1 MDKKPLFLRSLL
13 TALVVVVFAAAMY
26 PLAEKDYYDVFKDL
40 LKDPKDSVALSLIE
54 DARAREK
61 ANPDIFQSQALLAAA
76 DEKGVNLA
84 ERVKGRDLY
93 NNRDV
98 MSLIRKEAASS
109 IRLGLDLAG
118 GVEFYL
124 DLIPDENMK
133 DESIRKSMVDEFNR
147 YRDVAVETLRKRLE
161 GQNIYEAEI
170 APAGERSIVLRAP
183 IVSKDEKVKL
193 RDIIQMSAKLE
204 FRLVEA
210 NIAEDQR
217 AAYKGKDAK
226 VPEGMEYLE
235 YTEMEKGK
243 PVIHSYLV
251 KKQPEM
257 DGSNIT
263 MARAHRDEMTGQ
275 LKIMLQ
281 FNSQGAKDFKRVT
294 ENSVGRQLAII
305 LDGNLYCAPTV
316 NEAIAGGSA
325 SISGSFTEDE
335 AKSIADALMSG
346 SFPFNINVQAVFDTD
361 PTLGRASVQN
371 GIYVGAISLVIVA
384 LFMLIYYRFS
394 GLISVVAL
402 ALNILL
408 ILGAMAA
415 FDCTLTLPGIA
426 GIVLTIGMAVDANV
440 LIFER
445 IREELKTGKSL
456 RNAVDSGYNRALSA
470 VVDSNITTLITSF
483 ILMYVGTGAIKGFA
497 MTLCIGILSTLF
509 SAVFVTRLVYDW
521 LFRFF
526 DLKKL
531 TMMQMVKSSD
541 INFVKFWRYALL
553 ISGIIILMLVVL
565 LGIRG
570 KGVLGIDFTGGSA
583 ITYKFDKRGDTSAMA
598 KTLKAAGYDE
608 PSLTYKTDIAAT
620 EGNGEFLEVRL
631 RGSADSA
638 EVTKIKV
645 AELLQK
651 SYPECKI
658 VLEGSN
664 IQQLDGLIG
673 REFTKAAITAIVLA
687 LIGIGAYIVF
697 RYELSYA
704 VASVLALLHDVLAVL
719 AVYLLSGRTVGLTTV
734 AAFLTVIGYSINDTV
749 VIFDRI
755 RENLQSNKGAK
766 FGDVVNLSIN
776 QTLSRTMITSLT
788 TFMVVFIMWVFGG
801 PEISDFV
808 FVMMWGIIL
817 GTYSSVCLSGPFV
830 AWRMQRK
837 AAKEGGR

>member
-40 LKDPKDSVALSLIE
+40 LKDPKDAVALSLIE

-84 ERVKGRDLY
+84 ERVNGRDLY

-133 DESIRKSMVDEFNR
+133 DETIRKSMVDEFNR

-161 GQNIYEAEI
+161 GQSIYEAEI

-210 NIAEDQR
+210 NIAADQR

-226 VPEGMEYLE
+226 IPEGMEYLE

-384 LFMLIYYRFS
+384 LFMIIYYRFS

-456 RNAVDSGYNRALSA
+456 RNSVDAGYNRALSA

-509 SAVFVTRLVYDW
+509 AAVFVTRLVYDW

-531 TMMQMVKSSD
+531 TMMQLVKSSNL
-541 INFVKFWRYALL
+541 NFVKFWRYALL
-553 ISGIIILMLVVL
+553 ISGAIILMLVVI
-565 LGIRG
+565 LGVRG

-719 AVYLLSGRTVGLTTV
+719 AIYLLSGRTVGLTTV

-749 VIFDRI
+749 VIFDRL
-755 RENLQSNKGAK
+755 RENLQLHKGGK
-766 FGDVVNLSIN
+766 LGDLVNLSVN
-776 QTLSRTMITSLT
+776 QTLSRTLITSLT
-788 TFMVVFIMWVFGG
+788 TFIVVFIMWLFGG

-817 GTYSSVCLSGPFV
+817 GTYSSVCLSAPFV
-830 AWRMQRK
+830 EWQLRRK
-837 AAKEGGR
+837 AAKNGGR

>member
-1 MDKKPLFLRSLL
+1 MEKKPLLLRSLL
-13 TALVVVVFAAAMY
+13 TLVVIAVFAAAMY

-40 LKDPKDSVALSLIE
+40 LKDPNDKEALELVEI
-54 DARAREK
+54 ARAKEK
-61 ANPDIFQSQALLAAA
+61 ENPDMFQSQALLAAA

-84 ERVKGRDLY
+84 DKIEGRDLY
-93 NNRDV
+93 NNRDAIG
-98 MSLIRKEAASS
+98 LIRKEAASS

-124 DLIPDENMK
+124 DLIPDETK
-133 DESIRKSMVDEFNR
+133 DEEVRKNMESDFNR

-170 APAGERSIVLRAP
+170 APVGTNSIVLRAP

-210 NIAEDQR
+210 PVPAEER
-217 AAYKGKDAK
+217 ANYKGKDAK
-226 VPEGMEYLE
+226 LPEGVEYME
-235 YTEMEKGK
+235 YTEMENGK
-243 PVIHSYLV
+243 PVIHSYLI
-251 KKQPEM
+251 KKNAEM

-263 MARAHRDEMTGQ
+263 MARANRDEMTGQ
-275 LKIMLQ
+275 LRIMLQ
-281 FNSQGAKDFKRVT
+281 FNSDGAKEFKKVT
-294 ENSVGRQLAII
+294 ENNVGRQLAII
-305 LDGNLYCAPTV
+305 LDGRLYCAPQI

-346 SFPFNINVQAVFDTD
+346 SFPFKINVQVVFDTD

-371 GIYVGAISLVIVA
+371 GIYVGAISLILVA
-384 LFMLIYYRFS
+384 IFMLIYYRSS

-402 ALNILL
+402 GLNILL

-445 IREELKTGKSL
+445 IREELNSGKSL
-456 RNAVDSGYNRALSA
+456 RHAVDSGYNRALSA
-470 VVDSNITTLITSF
+470 VLDSNITTLLTAF

-521 LFRFF
+521 MFRLF
-526 DLKKL
+526 DIKKI
-531 TMMQMVKSSD
+531 TMMQMVKSSNFD
-541 INFVKFWRYALL
+541 FVKIWKYALL
-553 ISGIIILMLVVL
+553 FSGALIVMLVV
-565 LGIRG
+565 IFAVRG
-570 KGVLGIDFTGGSA
+570 KGVMGIDFTGGSA
-583 ITYKFDKRGDTSAMA
+583 ITYKFETRGDTSAMA

-608 PSLTYKTDIAAT
+608 PMLTYKTDIAAE
-620 EGNGEFLEVRL
+620 EGNGEFLEIRL
-631 RGSADSA
+631 RGSKDSA
-638 EVTKIKV
+638 ELTKLKV
-645 AELLQK
+645 AQLLQK
-651 SYPECKI
+651 EYPECGI
-658 VLEGSN
+658 TLEGSN

-673 REFTKAAITAIVLA
+673 REFTKAAVTAIILA

-704 VASVLALLHDVLAVL
+704 LASVLALLHDVMVVL
-719 AVYLLSGRTVGLTTV
+719 AVYLLTGRTVGLITV

-749 VIFDRI
+749 VIFDRL
-755 RENLQSNKGAK
+755 RENLQIHKTSK
-766 FGDVVNLSIN
+766 FDELVNLSIN
-776 QTLSRTMITSLT
+776 QTLSRTLITSLT
-788 TFMVVFIMWVFGG
+788 TFIVVFIMWIFGG

-817 GTYSSVCLSGPFV
+817 GTYSSVCLSAPFV
-830 AWRMQRK
+830 AWRMRRK
-837 AAKEGGR
+837 AAKKGAN

>member
-1 MDKKPLFLRSLL
+1 MDKKPLLLRSLL

-40 LKDPKDSVALSLIE
+40 LKDPKDAVALSLIE

-84 ERVKGRDLY
+84 ERVNGRDLY

-133 DESIRKSMVDEFNR
+133 DETIRKSMVDEFNR

-161 GQNIYEAEI
+161 GQSIYEAEI

-210 NIAEDQR
+210 NIAADQR

-226 VPEGMEYLE
+226 IPEGMEYLE

-251 KKQPEM
+251 RKQPEM

-384 LFMLIYYRFS
+384 LFMIIYYRFS

-456 RNAVDSGYNRALSA
+456 KNSVDAGYNRALSA

-531 TMMQMVKSSD
+531 TMMQLVKSSNF
-541 INFVKFWRYALL
+541 NFVKFWRYALL
-553 ISGIIILMLVVL
+553 ISGVIILMLVVI
-565 LGIRG
+565 LGVRG

-651 SYPECKI
+651 GYPECKI

-704 VASVLALLHDVLAVL
+704 IASVLALLHDVLAVL
-719 AVYLLSGRTVGLTTV
+719 AIYLLSGRTVGLTTV

-749 VIFDRI
+749 VIFDRV
-755 RENLQSNKGAK
+755 RENLQLHKGSK
-766 FGDVVNLSIN
+766 FGDLVNLSVN
-776 QTLSRTMITSLT
+776 QTLSRTLITSLT
-788 TFMVVFIMWVFGG
+788 TFIVVFIMWLFGG

-817 GTYSSVCLSGPFV
+817 GTYSSVCLSAPFV
-830 AWRMQRK
+830 EWQLRRK
-837 AAKEGGR
+837 AAKNGGR

>member
-40 LKDPKDSVALSLIE
+40 LKDPKDAVALSLIE

-84 ERVKGRDLY
+84 ERVNGRDLY

-98 MSLIRKEAASS
+98 ISLIRKEAASS

-133 DESIRKSMVDEFNR
+133 DETIRKSMVDEFNR

-161 GQNIYEAEI
+161 GQSIYEAEI

-210 NIAEDQR
+210 NIAADQR

-226 VPEGMEYLE
+226 IPEGMEYLE

-251 KKQPEM
+251 RKQPEM

-384 LFMLIYYRFS
+384 LFMIIYYRFS

-456 RNAVDSGYNRALSA
+456 RNSVDAGYNRALSA

-509 SAVFVTRLVYDW
+509 AAVFVTRLVYDW

-531 TMMQMVKSSD
+531 TMMQLVKSSNF
-541 INFVKFWRYALL
+541 NFVKFWRYALL
-553 ISGIIILMLVVL
+553 ISGMIILMLVVI
-565 LGIRG
+565 LGVRG

-719 AVYLLSGRTVGLTTV
+719 AIYLLSGRTVGLTTV

-749 VIFDRI
+749 VIFDRL
-755 RENLQSNKGAK
+755 RENLQLHKGGK
-766 FGDVVNLSIN
+766 FSDLVNLSIN
-776 QTLSRTMITSLT
+776 QTLSRTLITSLT
-788 TFMVVFIMWVFGG
+788 TFIVVFVMWLFGG

-817 GTYSSVCLSGPFV
+817 GTYSSVCLSAPFV
-830 AWRMQRK
+830 EWQLRRK

>member
-40 LKDPKDSVALSLIE
+40 LKDPKDSVALSLID

>member
-766 FGDVVNLSIN
+766 FGDVINLSIN

>member
-1 MDKKPLFLRSLL
+1 
-13 TALVVVVFAAAMY
+13 
-26 PLAEKDYYDVFKDL
+26 
-40 LKDPKDSVALSLIE
+40 
-54 DARAREK
+54 
-61 ANPDIFQSQALLAAA
+61 
-76 DEKGVNLA
+76 
-84 ERVKGRDLY
+84 
-93 NNRDV
+93 

-445 IREELKTGKSL
+445 IREELNTGKSL
-456 RNAVDSGYNRALSA
+456 RNAVDSGYDRALSA

-531 TMMQMVKSSD
+531 TMMQMVKSSN

-608 PSLTYKTDIAAT
+608 PSLTYKSDIAAT

-766 FGDVVNLSIN
+766 FGDVINLSIN

-830 AWRMQRK
+830 AWRIQRK